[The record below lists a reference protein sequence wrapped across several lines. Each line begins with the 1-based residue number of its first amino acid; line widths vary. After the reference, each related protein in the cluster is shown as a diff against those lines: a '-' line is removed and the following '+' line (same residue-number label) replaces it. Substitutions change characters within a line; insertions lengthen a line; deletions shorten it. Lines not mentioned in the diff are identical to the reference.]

1 MAVNRIGQAV
11 LQGLQGGLQ
20 AWQAMGA
27 RRLQDAKI
35 EQIRQ
40 ALELERRGFDLSEDL
55 LARIGITDGDPVE
68 TTAVALAPTA
78 QIVAGGVQGQQPAP
92 LVRAD
97 RPTLS
102 RRKLSRRTPL
112 PTLPRVP
119 TRPTPRHPSHGESI
133 LSQDPRSAPQ
143 QPPPTA
149 VMGRLQTAGAPP
161 SVAGISQSR
170 LTGPLTGIS
179 QGQPPAL
186 TPTPVGPQR
195 HETLPSKQR
204 LWEQHL
210 AVPTGSGPPVE
221 RPGDVFQTQAVFPWE
236 FKGNELNLDPTTEM
250 SEQQIAAAR
259 MAVAEGM
266 KGSIIPKGTASQ
278 IYGEN
283 IENPENVRRAKA
295 RESYQ
300 EGWASYNAAPGAENT
315 TKVSIPLHPE
325 TGLATEILVPN
336 RLMLARTQK
345 GLEEL
350 YHAAVWGGGMAHED
364 AEQWVQGVL
373 EESNAVYKEISPA
386 PNPQTSRYPA
396 EQGASI
402 SGFGAEGS
410 LGDISDTG
418 LRPETIYVLSID
430 PETGE
435 ESYTQVPAGSGG
447 KSYLDEAQED
457 LNYLT
462 AKMARISED
471 NRGNPALGATEIPGT
486 GVLMTRQ
493 PLTAKQRETLDS
505 LGSITDLMD
514 EIEDMSR
521 LTNRQ
526 NRAFIA
532 PLVGIWQKGQA
543 LVGGNNEA
551 VRLQAMRK
559 AFAGLFARLGG
570 ETGRFT
576 EGDIARAMKMIPDLL
591 MTHDNT
597 VWLLNFANGI
607 LHEKLK
613 GITMPYSQGL
623 LNQDWGG
630 SNLSAPPPT
639 LPQSG
644 SPGFTDPPT
653 PESTPTSI
661 GSVRR

>member
-27 RRLQDAKI
+27 RRLQDAQI
-35 EQIRQ
+35 EQIMQ
-40 ALELERRGFDLSEDL
+40 ALELERQGFNLSKDFFERL
-55 LARIGITDGDPVE
+55 GIADGDPVE
-68 TTAVALAPTA
+68 TPSVAPTA
-78 QIVAGGVQGQQPAP
+78 QIAGGVVGQQPAP

-112 PTLPRVP
+112 PTLPRIP
-119 TRPTPRHPSHGESI
+119 TRLPPRHPSHGESI

-149 VMGRLQTAGAPP
+149 LMGRLQTAGAPP

-195 HETLPSKQR
+195 HEPLPSVQR
-204 LWEQHL
+204 QWEQRVT
-210 AVPTGSGPPVE
+210 VPTGSGPTVK
-221 RPGDVFQTQAVFPWE
+221 RPGDVFKADAVVPWKFE
-236 FKGNELNLDPTTEM
+236 GEPLNLDPTIEM
-250 SEQQIAAAR
+250 SEQQKAAAR
-259 MAVAEGM
+259 MAVVEGM
-266 KGSIIPKGTASQ
+266 KGSIIPPGTASQ

-283 IENPENVRRAKA
+283 IEHPENVRRAEA

-300 EGWASYNAAPGAENT
+300 EGWASYVAAPSDENT
-315 TKVSIPLHPE
+315 TKVSVPLHPK
-325 TGLATEILVPN
+325 TGFSVVYQVPN
-336 RLMLARTQK
+336 RLILARTQK

-350 YHAAVWGGGMAHED
+350 HHAAVWGGGMSPED
-364 AEQWVQGVL
+364 AEQWVYGVL
-373 EESNAVYKEISPA
+373 EESNAVYEDMSPA
-386 PNPQTSRYPA
+386 PDPQTSRYPA

-402 SGFGAEGS
+402 TGFGAEGS

-418 LRPETIYVLSID
+418 LRPETIYVLHID
-430 PETGE
+430 LETGE

-447 KSYLDEAQED
+447 KSYLDKAQED
-457 LNYLT
+457 LNHLT

-493 PLTAKQRETLDS
+493 PLSAASRDELRALEPIGT
-505 LGSITDLMD
+505 LMD
-514 EIEDMSR
+514 EIETMSL

-532 PLVGIWQKGQA
+532 PLVGLWQKGQA
-543 LVGGNNEA
+543 LVGGNDEA
-551 VRLQAMRK
+551 IRLQAMRK

-597 VWLLNFANGI
+597 VWLLNFANTI

-613 GITMPYSQGL
+613 GITLAHSPSL
-623 LNQDWGG
+623 LNPDRGG
-630 SNLSAPPPT
+630 SNLGAPTPRV
-639 LPQSG
+639 PQLG
-644 SPGFTDPPT
+644 SHGFTDPPT
-653 PESTPTSI
+653 PESLPGSI
-661 GSVRR
+661 GSVPR